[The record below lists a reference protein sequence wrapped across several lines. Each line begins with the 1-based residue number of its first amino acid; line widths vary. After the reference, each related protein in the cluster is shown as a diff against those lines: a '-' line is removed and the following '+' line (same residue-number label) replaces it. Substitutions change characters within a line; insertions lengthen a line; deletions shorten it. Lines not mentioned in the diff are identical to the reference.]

1 MRWLPGLS
9 HVPISD
15 DPALVGR
22 LIRQFVDDAER
33 ARSHGGDLTAASFQI
48 AHLIRQRGSCTALPR
63 KPVLGKGP
71 QPVVGSRFPAPSET
85 SHRRRGLSQAG
96 TNNVGK

>member
-22 LIRQFVDDAER
+22 LIRRVVDDAEG
-33 ARSHGGDLTAASFQI
+33 ARSRGGDLTAASF
-48 AHLIRQRGSCTALPR
+48 
-63 KPVLGKGP
+63 
-71 QPVVGSRFPAPSET
+71 
-85 SHRRRGLSQAG
+85 
-96 TNNVGK
+96 